1 MAKSAKTQTQQLQSV
16 ELVKGL
22 WINYKDTLDF
32 QGKALTKIHNNH
44 VERLERGHRSNTRFN
59 GWAWYIGRV
68 YHELKNESDA
78 ERVPS
83 GRLNDVFGTMK
94 NRSQTLSEC
103 LWLFTNG
110 QTSDTGVYAW
120 LDERK
125 KNLKKGE
132 KPAFTNIGSMKKA
145 YDKFLKDQEMGDAPT
160 QEDQDAPEAEAT
172 EDANPDIGANEDGV
186 KVKAYSIPQNERDMV
201 AFIAERGFDLGEIAS
216 IIIDEYLE
224 DDQEEEEAA

>member
-1 MAKSAKTQTQQLQSV
+1 MQNSATQTQRSI
-16 ELVKGL
+16 EITKGL
-22 WINYKDTLDF
+22 WINYKDTLDA

-59 GWAWYIGRV
+59 GLAWNIGRV
-68 YHELKNESDA
+68 YHELKNESDS

-110 QTSDTGVYAW
+110 QTSDSGIYAW

-145 YDKFLKDQEMGDAPT
+145 YIKFMNELEMGDAPT
-160 QEDQDAPEAEAT
+160 QEDQDAPETEAT
-172 EDANPDIGANEDGV
+172 DANPDVGANEDGV

-224 DDQEEEEAA
+224 DDQDEVVNQ

>member
-1 MAKSAKTQTQQLQSV
+1 MENSATQTQRSI
-16 ELVKGL
+16 EITKGL

-59 GWAWYIGRV
+59 GLAWNIGRV
-68 YHELKNESDA
+68 YHELKNESDS

-132 KPAFTNIGSMKKA
+132 KPA
-145 YDKFLKDQEMGDAPT
+145 T

-172 EDANPDIGANEDGV
+172 EDANPDVGANEDGI

-224 DDQEEEEAA
+224 DDQDEVVNQ

>member
-1 MAKSAKTQTQQLQSV
+1 MENSATQTQQSV
-16 ELVKGL
+16 ELTKGL
-22 WINYKDTLDF
+22 WIRYSDTLDA
-32 QGKALTKIHNNH
+32 QGKALSKIHNNH

-59 GWAWYIGRV
+59 GLAWNIGRV

-83 GRLNDVFGTMK
+83 GRLHEVFGNMK

-103 LWLFTNG
+103 LWLFING
-110 QTSDTGVYAW
+110 STSDTGVYKW

-160 QEDQDAPEAEAT
+160 QEDQDAPEAEDTEANPDVGAT
-172 EDANPDIGANEDGV
+172 EDGA
-186 KVKAYSIPQNERDMV
+186 KVKAYPVPQNERDMV

-224 DDQEEEEAA
+224 DDQEVA

>member
-1 MAKSAKTQTQQLQSV
+1 MQNSATQTQRSI
-16 ELVKGL
+16 EITKGL
-22 WINYKDTLDF
+22 WINYKDTLDA

-59 GWAWYIGRV
+59 GLAWNIGRV
-68 YHELKNESDA
+68 YHELKNESDS

-83 GRLNDVFGTMK
+83 GRLNEVFGTMK

-110 QTSDTGVYAW
+110 QTSDSGIYAW

-145 YDKFLKDQEMGDAPT
+145 YIKFMNELEMGDAPT

-172 EDANPDIGANEDGV
+172 EANPDVGANEDGV

-224 DDQEEEEAA
+224 DDQDEVVNQ

>member
-1 MAKSAKTQTQQLQSV
+1 MENSATQTQQSV
-16 ELVKGL
+16 ELTKGL
-22 WINYKDTLDF
+22 WIKYSDTLQA
-32 QGKALTKIHNNH
+32 QGLALTKIHNSH

-59 GWAWYIGRV
+59 GLAWNIGRV
-68 YHELKNESDA
+68 YFLLKQETDS
-78 ERVPS
+78 ERVKS
-83 GRLNDVFGTMK
+83 GDLDATFGNMK

-103 LWLFTNG
+103 LWLYLNG
-110 QTSDTGVYAW
+110 LTISVGVYKW

-160 QEDQDAPEAEAT
+160 QEDQDAPEAEDTEANPDVGAT
-172 EDANPDIGANEDGV
+172 EDGT
-186 KVKAYSIPQNERDMV
+186 KVKAYPVPQNERDMV

-224 DDQEEEEAA
+224 DDQEVA

>member
-1 MAKSAKTQTQQLQSV
+1 MQNSATQTQRSI
-16 ELVKGL
+16 EITKGL
-22 WINYKDTLDF
+22 WINYKDTLDA

-59 GWAWYIGRV
+59 GLAWNIGRV
-68 YHELKNESDA
+68 YHELKKESDS

-110 QTSDTGVYAW
+110 QTSDSGIYAW

-145 YDKFLKDQEMGDAPT
+145 YIKFMNELEMGDAPT

-172 EDANPDIGANEDGV
+172 EANPDVGANEDGV

-224 DDQEEEEAA
+224 DDQDEVVNQ

>member
-1 MAKSAKTQTQQLQSV
+1 MENSATQTQRSI
-16 ELVKGL
+16 EITKGL
-22 WINYKDTLDF
+22 WINYKDTLDA

-59 GWAWYIGRV
+59 GLAWNIGRV
-68 YHELKNESDA
+68 YHELKNESDS

-83 GRLNDVFGTMK
+83 GRLNEVFGTMK

-110 QTSDTGVYAW
+110 QTSDSGIYAW

-145 YDKFLKDQEMGDAPT
+145 YIKFMNELEMGDAPT

-172 EDANPDIGANEDGV
+172 EANPDVGANEDGV

-224 DDQEEEEAA
+224 DDQDEVVNQ

>member
-1 MAKSAKTQTQQLQSV
+1 MENSATQTQRSI
-16 ELVKGL
+16 EITKGL

-59 GWAWYIGRV
+59 GLAWNIGRV

-110 QTSDTGVYAW
+110 ETSDTGVYKW

-160 QEDQDAPEAEAT
+160 QEDQDAPEAEDT
-172 EDANPDIGANEDGV
+172 EANPDVGAN
-186 KVKAYSIPQNERDMV
+186 
-201 AFIAERGFDLGEIAS
+201 
-216 IIIDEYLE
+216 
-224 DDQEEEEAA
+224 

>member
-1 MAKSAKTQTQQLQSV
+1 MQNSATQTQRSI
-16 ELVKGL
+16 EITKGL
-22 WINYKDTLDF
+22 WINYKDTLDA

-59 GWAWYIGRV
+59 GLAWNIGRV
-68 YHELKNESDA
+68 YHELKNESDS

-83 GRLNDVFGTMK
+83 GRLNEVFGTMK

-110 QTSDTGVYAW
+110 QTSDSGIYAW

-145 YDKFLKDQEMGDAPT
+145 YIKFMNELEMGDAPT

-172 EDANPDIGANEDGV
+172 EANPDVGAN
-186 KVKAYSIPQNERDMV
+186 
-201 AFIAERGFDLGEIAS
+201 
-216 IIIDEYLE
+216 
-224 DDQEEEEAA
+224 